1 MMQLDGLN
9 ALVTGGSGDIGSAIA
24 NTLAEAGANVAVSY
38 LGRPE
43 EADETAQGIVRLGRR
58 GVTVQLDQRVPD
70 SIESC
75 VRSTVEQLGGVDILV
90 NNAGWN
96 IGIPFSDLEALT
108 SDIFDRLLETNLRGP
123 YLVTRA
129 LAGEL
134 RRHGRG
140 RVVNIGSVAGILPT
154 GSSIAYSASKA
165 ALIHLTR
172 CLAVALAPD
181 VNVNC
186 VAPGLIEGTRM
197 AHQAPEEL
205 LESIRADTV
214 LGRVGSAADIAQQV
228 VTFCRQDAVTGQTI
242 TADGG
247 MPGAMR

>member
-1 MMQLDGLN
+1 MQLDGLN
-9 ALVTGGSGDIGSAIA
+9 ALVTGGSGDIGSTIA
-24 NTLAEAGANVAVSY
+24 NALAEAGINVAVSH
-38 LGRPE
+38 LGRSD
-43 EADETAQGIVRLGRR
+43 EADEIAQGIVGLGCR
-58 GVTVQLDQRVPD
+58 GVTVQLDQRDPD
-70 SIESC
+70 SIGSC

-108 SDIFDRLLETNLRGP
+108 SDIFDRVLEINLRGP
-123 YLVTRA
+123 YLLARA
-129 LAGEL
+129 LANEL

-140 RVVNIGSVAGILPT
+140 RVVNIASIGGILPIS
-154 GSSIAYSASKA
+154 SSIAYSVSKA

-186 VAPGLIEGTRM
+186 VAPGLVEGTRM
-197 AHQAPEEL
+197 ARQAPDAVLDSVRSE
-205 LESIRADTV
+205 TV
-214 LGRVGSAADIAQQV
+214 LGRVGSAEDIAQQV
-228 VTFCRQDAVTGQTI
+228 ITFCRQDAVTGQTVA
-242 TADGG
+242 ADGG